1 MISLQS
7 NDFELFGLPA
17 RFAQERSAIDAAWM
31 QLQREAH
38 PDRFADQGAA
48 AQRLALQWSVRIN
61 EAHGRLKD
69 PLRRAALLC
78 ELGGV
83 QIDAQRNTAM
93 PGEFLVQQ
101 MQWREA
107 LEEATTPADLE
118 VIEDEAQRWRRE
130 ATVNLTRWLDEAPDL
145 VRAAEQ
151 VRMWMFVEKFLSEV
165 HARMDAQ

>member
-7 NDFELFGLPA
+7 NDFQLFGLAP
-17 RFAQERSAIDAAWM
+17 RFTQDRAAIDASWKR
-31 QLQREAH
+31 LQREAH

-48 AQRLALQWSVRIN
+48 AQRLAMQWSVRIN
-61 EAHGRLKD
+61 EAHSRLKD

-83 QIDAQRNTAM
+83 PIEAQRNTAM

-107 LEEATTPADLE
+107 LEEATDAAALQA
-118 VIEDEAQRWRRE
+118 IADEAQDWQRE
-130 ATVNLTRWLDEAPDL
+130 TVAQLTQCLDIAPNLS
-145 VRAAEQ
+145 RAAGL
-151 VRMWMFVEKFLSEV
+151 VRMWMFVEKFLNEV

>member
-1 MISLQS
+1 MINLQS
-7 NDFELFGLPA
+7 NDFELFGLQP
-17 RFAQERSAIDAAWM
+17 RFVQDRADIDAAWKR
-31 QLQREAH
+31 LQREAH

-48 AQRLALQWSVRIN
+48 AQRLSLQWSVRIN
-61 EAHGRLKD
+61 EAHARLKD

-83 QIDAQRNTAM
+83 PINAQRNTAM

-107 LEEATTPADLE
+107 LEEATTPAELQA
-118 VIEDEAQRWRRE
+118 IEGEAQHWRRE
-130 ATVNLTRWLDEAPDL
+130 ADAALTRWLDEMPDL
-145 VRAAEQ
+145 VRASEQ
-151 VRMWMFVEKFLSEV
+151 VRMWMFVEKFLNEV